1 MGMPARLPNLNAV
14 RAFDAAAR
22 HQSFTRAAEELGVTH
37 ASISRYVKNLEADF
51 GLPLFER
58 RHRQV
63 ALTPAGARYAEIV
76 ADALMLISL
85 ETGARMAR
93 NARGKVVVE
102 ADSDLASQWLLP
114 RLNESVMKTLDIE
127 LELRSY
133 AETPRTIAPDADLAL
148 TWGPM
153 DAPGFARELFLTF
166 TVFPVCAPDRA
177 EHVRTAGLAAN
188 TLIYDRGVNSWD
200 EILRRVGSSL
210 DRAAG
215 HLTFHRTY
223 LCLEAA
229 ARGLGITVG
238 DDVTAGAM
246 IREGRLVRPC
256 GPSLPGRKAFYLSS
270 ASRKPIRPPVAAL
283 RDWLLEQAVDHTRW
297 AEEAGLTP
305 ES

>member
-1 MGMPARLPNLNAV
+1 MASRLPNLNAV

-22 HQSFTRAAEELGVTH
+22 LQSFTRAAEELGVTH

-63 ALTPAGARYAEIV
+63 ALTPAGARYAGIV

-93 NARGKVVVE
+93 DAKGKVVIE
-102 ADSDLASQWLLP
+102 ADSDLAALWLMP
-114 RLNESVMKTLDIE
+114 RLNESVMKTLGIE

-133 AETPRTIAPDADLAL
+133 AEPPRTIAPDADLAL

-153 DAPGFARELFLTF
+153 DVPGFSRELFLGF
-166 TVFPVCAPDRA
+166 TAFPVCAPERA
-177 EHVRTAGLAAN
+177 EDVRAHGLAAN
-188 TLIYDRGVNSWD
+188 TLIYDRGVDSWD
-200 EILRRVGSSL
+200 EILRRAGTSL
-210 DRAAG
+210 EAAKG

-223 LCLEAA
+223 LCLGAA
-229 ARGLGITVG
+229 ARGLGIAVG

-246 IREGRLVRPC
+246 LREGRLVRPC
-256 GPSLPGRKAFYLSS
+256 GPALPGRKAFHLSS
-270 ASRKPIRPPVAAL
+270 TSRKPMRPPVAAL
-283 RDWLLEQAVDHTRW
+283 RDWLLEQAADHARW
-297 AEEAGLTP
+297 AAEAGLMP